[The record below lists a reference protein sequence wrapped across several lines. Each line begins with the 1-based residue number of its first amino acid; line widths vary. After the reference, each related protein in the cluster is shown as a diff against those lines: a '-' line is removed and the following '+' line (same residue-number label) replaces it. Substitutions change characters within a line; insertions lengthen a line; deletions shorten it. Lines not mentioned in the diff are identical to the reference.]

1 MQVNGGDERDD
12 AFLAELIG
20 LFVREAVAHV
30 YAILGAADA
39 HARSGSATG
48 AGAGAGSG
56 PAAPAAAPLPARVV
70 SEQAHA
76 IKGSAANMG
85 LGRLSAAAADV
96 ERPCRN
102 VDLRA
107 ASDAALDSLCA
118 RPPALLRRL
127 VAEMRAAVAFV
138 ESEVATGRVAGGGA
152 EAFLASIPAGPR
164 ADVNAARVVEFDE
177 AVAGR
182 FGALLGLEARAGSV
196 GESGRES
203 ARQSGRAT
211 AAEPAAEPAE
221 SPAPPASSAGGIR
234 LRNSAAP
241 APASREAALTEA
253 ETQSQSPDAT
263 PAGVASVEE
272 AGASGKSK
280 CACH

>member
-12 AFLAELIG
+12 AFLAELVG
-20 LFVREAVAHV
+20 LFVREAVTHV
-30 YAILGAADA
+30 YAILGAVDA
-39 HARSGSATG
+39 HARSRSAAG
-48 AGAGAGSG
+48 AGAGAG
-56 PAAPAAAPLPARVV
+56 AATATAAAPLPARIV

-102 VDLRA
+102 VELRA

-118 RPPALLRRL
+118 RPPVLLRRL

-138 ESEVATGRVAGGGA
+138 ESEVATGRVAGGAA

-164 ADVNAARVVEFDE
+164 ADVDAAHVAVFDE

-182 FGALLGLEARAGSV
+182 FGALLGLDACAGS
-196 GESGRES
+196 GGASGRES
-203 ARQSGRAT
+203 ARRSGRTA
-211 AAEPAAEPAE
+211 AAEPATVPTG
-221 SPAPPASSAGGIR
+221 SPASPAVSAGGAR
-234 LRNSAAP
+234 LRNSAVP
-241 APASREAALTEA
+241 ASASREAALTEA
-253 ETQSQSPDAT
+253 DTQSPDAT
-263 PAGVASVEE
+263 SAGVASVEE